1 MTQQLFSFHTTPLTP
16 PTSEEDRLSWLR
28 LYRSRRVGAATFR
41 RLMGEHGSAEA
52 ALAALPGIAEAAG
65 VRDYQTTTRQQAEAE
80 WRSGLKHRARLI
92 CMGDPEYPT
101 LLADISDAP
110 PLFWAVGD
118 TTLLSRP
125 LIGMVGTRRCSSL
138 GERMARHLAGGLG
151 EAGLTVVSGMARG
164 IDAAAHDAALPYG
177 TIAVLGGGADIIYPP
192 ENTSLYHNIRNR
204 GLVISEQPMGLPPQ
218 ARHFPQRN
226 RIISGL
232 CMGLIVVEAAAKSG
246 SLITARNAGDQ
257 GREVMAVPGHPFDAR
272 ASGCNMLLR
281 DGATLIRSTPDVLE
295 VLGHD
300 PEQAPLR
307 PAQPARPR
315 RSLLSR
321 KPAAPPATP
330 VPTPPSPA
338 KHRQD
343 ARELPAEI
351 LSRLSAAPL
360 NEDQLIRDLG
370 LSAAVVGPALIDL
383 ELDGLAIRHP
393 GGLVSLAP
401 PS

>member
-246 SLITARNAGDQ
+246 SLITAHTALDQ
-257 GREVMAVPGHPFDAR
+257 GRDVLAVPGHPFDAR
-272 ASGCNMLLR
+272 ASGCNILIR
-281 DGATLIRSTPDVLE
+281 DGATLVRGAEDVLH
-295 VLGHD
+295 VLGTLGATR
-300 PEQAPLR
+300 PEPAQRRR
-307 PAQPARPR
+307 PAPRKTASCPTRPEPAEI
-315 RSLLSR
+315 
-321 KPAAPPATP
+321 
-330 VPTPPSPA
+330 
-338 KHRQD
+338 HR
-343 ARELPAEI
+343 EI
-351 LSRLSAAPL
+351 LSRLGPSPIA
-360 NEDQLIRDLG
+360 EDQLIRDLG
-370 LSAAVVGPALIDL
+370 LSAGEVSPELTTL
-383 ELDGLAIRHP
+383 ELDGLILRQP
-393 GGLVSLAP
+393 GGLLSLA
-401 PS
+401 